1 MRYVMNSVEYE
12 AVDKILTESHLDEII
27 WIQQRETDDGLED
40 YCYDVEENTDI
51 TLKEGLEIIYDAVIF
66 DEMQEQDIFVFKTL
80 LKKLGIK
87 VF

>member
-12 AVDKILTESHLDEII
+12 VVDKILTESHLDEII

-66 DEMQEQDIFVFKTL
+66 DEMSGQDIYVFKAL
-80 LKKLGIK
+80 LRK
-87 VF
+87 VGVKVD